1 MNVAGEVAVITGGAS
16 GIGRG
21 TALALARRG
30 ADIVVADIHTER
42 LAAVSDEIRLLG
54 RRVLA
59 VECDVSRDEDV
70 ARLVE
75 QTERHMGPAGVV
87 MNNAG
92 VVLRGALEAI
102 DMDDW
107 RWCFG
112 INVFG
117 VIRGIHAFLPG
128 MIQRRHGWI
137 VNTGSVAGLVALTG
151 EGAPY
156 VASKFAV
163 VGLSEALALY
173 CRQFGIGVSLLCPG
187 GVNTN
192 LAETG
197 RSIAMTPQR
206 EVSET
211 RMAQT
216 VQGGQELQPEAVG
229 ELVANAVQ
237 DEVFLILPEA
247 IHADLIRERA
257 ADLNAFLTDRFTREA
272 GILKSAQD
280 P

>member
-1 MNVAGEVAVITGGAS
+1 MNIAGEVAVITGGAS
-16 GIGRG
+16 GIGRA

-30 ADIVVADIHTER
+30 ADIVLADIHAAR
-42 LAAVSDEIRLLG
+42 LAAVGEEVRQLG
-54 RRVLA
+54 RRVLP
-59 VECDVSRDEDV
+59 VTCDVSRDEDV
-70 ARLVE
+70 ARLAE
-75 QTERHMGPAGVV
+75 LTLARMGPVGLV

-92 VVLRGALEAI
+92 VVLRGALEEI
-102 DMDDW
+102 DLADW

-128 MIQRRHGWI
+128 MIERRHGWI

-156 VASKFAV
+156 VSSKFAV

-173 CRQFGIGVSLLCPG
+173 CRPFGIGVSLLCPG

-197 RSIAMTPQR
+197 RSIGMTPER
-206 EVSET
+206 EAAET

-216 VQGGQELQPEAVG
+216 IQGGAELQPEAVG

-237 DEVFLILPEA
+237 NEIFLVLPEP
-247 IHADLIRERA
+247 IHADLLRKRA
-257 ADLNAFLTDRFTREA
+257 ADLNTFLSDRFA
-272 GILKSAQD
+272 SS
-280 P
+280 